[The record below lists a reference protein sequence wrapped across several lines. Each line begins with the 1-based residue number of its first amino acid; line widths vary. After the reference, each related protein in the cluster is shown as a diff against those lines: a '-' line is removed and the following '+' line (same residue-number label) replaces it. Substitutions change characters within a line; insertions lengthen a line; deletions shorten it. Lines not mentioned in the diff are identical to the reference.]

1 MMKKN
6 LTRIALIFV
15 VCALTGVAAMAKEK
29 TRLVSFGIDF
39 VVGGTQV
46 KAGTYRISFN
56 EETNELSIL
65 DKKTKSVIAKASAR
79 AENRD
84 GSSNIFDMRWVTRDN
99 SQVLVGITFPGAS
112 QDIVVQEGTAQA
124 ANSQ

>member
-6 LTRIALIFV
+6 LTRIALVFV
-15 VCALTGVAAMAKEK
+15 ICALTGVAAMAKEK
-29 TRLVSFGIDF
+29 SRLVSFGIDF

-46 KAGTYRISFN
+46 KAGTYRVSFN

-79 AENRD
+79 LENRE
-84 GSSNIFDMRWVTRDN
+84 GSSNLFDMRWVTKDN
-99 SQVLVGITFPGAS
+99 SQVLVGITFPGAR
-112 QDIVVQEGTAQA
+112 QDIVLGNTQV

>member
-1 MMKKN
+1 MKKN